1 MGWYGNKF
9 YTVWYGM
16 EGVVGCIGM
25 VVRRDGKGR
34 CDKDGGRMG
43 VIGDHGITTWNC
55 MVTYFTM
62 VLPYHSIPHH
72 LLPRKALEIL
82 TCETSLKKMGRI
94 TRYACQTC
102 RKLHFVKEDKA
113 LGSRLDRVTSSKA
126 RTRRDTAI
134 CDVTDTT

>member
-1 MGWYGNKF
+1 VGWYGNKF

-62 VLPYHSIPHH
+62 VLPYNSIPHH
-72 LLPRKALEIL
+72 LLPRKALEIWRAKKNGEVARMASPKKEGFAFFIHADKRMTVRFDL
-82 TCETSLKKMGRI
+82 FFFNPHVYTS
-94 TRYACQTC
+94 A
-102 RKLHFVKEDKA
+102 
-113 LGSRLDRVTSSKA
+113 RLSQG
-126 RTRRDTAI
+126 
-134 CDVTDTT
+134 